1 MRGIAQTRA
10 RGPLVMIVV
19 MGFLAISLLHL
30 LLTIATS
37 QAVYELSD
45 LKREKR
51 ELDTTSQILAEE
63 VASLS
68 SQQNLLNTASK
79 LGMVANSNP
88 VFLRLDDQKVLGKPK
103 PALGSSSQSRNLV
116 ANSSMIKEAPAKQK
130 AAPASMEQPQPLS
143 EVSEVSFVSAI
154 PASPTR

>member
-1 MRGIAQTRA
+1 MKAFEGTRA

-19 MGFLAISLLHL
+19 MGFLAVSLLHL

-37 QAVYELSD
+37 QSVYELSD
-45 LKREKR
+45 LKREKQ
-51 ELDTTSQILAEE
+51 ELDTTSQIISEE

-79 LGMVANSNP
+79 LGMVTNSNP
-88 VFLRLDDQKVLGKPK
+88 VFLRLDDQKILGKPK

-116 ANSSMIKEAPAKQK
+116 ANSSMIRQAPAKQK
-130 AAPASMEQPQPLS
+130 AAPASTVQPQQLS
-143 EVSEVSFVSAI
+143 EVAEVPIVGAI
-154 PASPTR
+154 PVSPTR